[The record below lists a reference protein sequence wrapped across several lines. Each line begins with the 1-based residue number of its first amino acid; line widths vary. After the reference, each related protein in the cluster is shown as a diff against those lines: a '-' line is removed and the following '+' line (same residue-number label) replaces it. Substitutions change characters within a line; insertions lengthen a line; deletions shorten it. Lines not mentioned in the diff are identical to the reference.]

1 MQHIIDLSNHIMIYS
16 DVYYEGSE
24 VTQDLKE
31 DISCLIGMYGESF
44 CFNFIKNYLTLE
56 ERNEWS

>member
-1 MQHIIDLSNHIMIYS
+1 MQNLIDVSNHIMIYS
-16 DVYYEGSE
+16 DVYCDGADASE
-24 VTQDLKE
+24 DLKE
-31 DISCLIGMYGESF
+31 DMYALIGMYGEDF

>member
-1 MQHIIDLSNHIMIYS
+1 MIYS

-24 VTQDLKE
+24 VTQDLKK
-31 DISCLIGMYGESF
+31 DISRLIGMYGENF

>member
-1 MQHIIDLSNHIMIYS
+1 MIYS

>member
-1 MQHIIDLSNHIMIYS
+1 MIYS
-16 DVYYEGSE
+16 DVYYGRADAPE
-24 VTQDLKE
+24 DLKE
-31 DISCLIGMYGESF
+31 DMYALIGMYGEDF